1 MGKNRCDPID
11 TQATLSALAESG
23 CGLIGPSR
31 DAAALRRL
39 YVAYASVAARPYA
52 RATWEMLL
60 RKAQRGTEKKR
71 SQQEI
76 KDTCVGMDHKYANA
90 WSIQDTCLEW
100 TPAVKPANI
109 LTLSS
114 DAPMLYVR
122 GDCLNCRDDEL
133 ILKYE
138 RRGHKPYAIVLTGW
152 GGRITVGAMRFC
164 AENDIDIII
173 LDWGRDLMSV
183 ALTPAA
189 RAERIIR
196 AQVNADKLSISK
208 SLINAKVKAHFSLG
222 AMGEGAA
229 SRWLARI
236 KSAADIP
243 ALTMTEALA
252 AKQAWSEREVII
264 RWREAGRVP
273 PSWKHPW
280 NKRRSVGRRAIRGS
294 AHRAKDPINALL
306 NLALAVTAGRLTA
319 SLAAYGLSPAIG
331 FLHKSPRWPLTYDS
345 IEPLRP
351 YVENNVFNFIDATAF
366 SPKDFLTENGTGVV
380 KTTTPMHKTF
390 VDATAL
396 GQSEVDKSVGFVADL
411 LDL

>member
-1 MGKNRCDPID
+1 
-11 TQATLSALAESG
+11 
-23 CGLIGPSR
+23 
-31 DAAALRRL
+31 
-39 YVAYASVAARPYA
+39 
-52 RATWEMLL
+52 
-60 RKAQRGTEKKR
+60 
-71 SQQEI
+71 
-76 KDTCVGMDHKYANA
+76 MDHKHADACNVQKTN
-90 WSIQDTCLEW
+90 SRLEW
-100 TPAVKPANI
+100 TPAVKPENI

-122 GDCLNCRDDEL
+122 GNCLNCRDGEL

-138 RRGHKPYAIVLTGW
+138 RRGHKPFAIVLTGW
-152 GGRITVGAMRFC
+152 GGRLTVGAMRFC

-196 AQVNADKLSISK
+196 AQINADKLSVSK
-208 SLINAKVKAHFSLG
+208 SLIHAKVEAHFSLG
-222 AMGEGAA
+222 AIGQVAA

-280 NKRRSVGRRAIRGS
+280 NKRRSVGRRAIRGP
-294 AHRAKDPINALL
+294 AHKAKDPINALL

-319 SLAAYGLSPAIG
+319 SLAAYGLSPTIG
-331 FLHKSPRWPLTYDS
+331 FLHKSPRWPLTYDA

-351 YVENNVFNFIDATAF
+351 YVENNVFNFIDASSF

-396 GQSEVDKSVGFVADL
+396 GQSEVDKSFSFVADL
-411 LDL
+411 LGL

>member
-1 MGKNRCDPID
+1 MGDV
-11 TQATLSALAESG
+11 AAES
-23 CGLIGPSR
+23 
-31 DAAALRRL
+31 AA
-39 YVAYASVAARPYA
+39 
-52 RATWEMLL
+52 
-60 RKAQRGTEKKR
+60 GTEKKR

-76 KDTCVGMDHKYANA
+76 KDTCVGMDHKYADA

-138 RRGHKPYAIVLTGW
+138 RLGHKPYAIVLTGW

-196 AQVNADKLSISK
+196 AQVNADKLSVSK
-208 SLINAKVKAHFSLG
+208 SLIDAKVKAHFSLG
-222 AMGEGAA
+222 AIGEGAA

-252 AKQAWSEREVII
+252 AKQAWSEREVY
-264 RWREAGRVP
+264 
-273 PSWKHPW
+273 PSGGD
-280 NKRRSVGRRAIRGS
+280 RLAVRACV
-294 AHRAKDPINALL
+294 AKGVTFE
-306 NLALAVTAGRLTA
+306 LALTAR
-319 SLAAYGLSPAIG
+319 
-331 FLHKSPRWPLTYDS
+331 
-345 IEPLRP
+345 
-351 YVENNVFNFIDATAF
+351 
-366 SPKDFLTENGTGVV
+366 
-380 KTTTPMHKTF
+380 
-390 VDATAL
+390 
-396 GQSEVDKSVGFVADL
+396 
-411 LDL
+411 